1 MKRVPAIEY
10 QDTNSL
16 FIEGGD
22 HVCRKLPGVPVN
34 QMEMKMENLEPSGVF
49 DVQDREAE
57 EAIETLLKELDNWKE
72 DKKERLE
79 SEN

>member
-1 MKRVPAIEY
+1 MA
-10 QDTNSL
+10 
-16 FIEGGD
+16 
-22 HVCRKLPGVPVN
+22 
-34 QMEMKMENLEPSGVF
+34 MKMKNLEPSGVF
-49 DVQDREAE
+49 DVEDREAE